1 MIDQAT
7 VDRIFSAAQINE
19 VVADYVSLKKRGVNY
34 IGCCPFHNEK
44 TPSFTVSPAKGICK
58 CFGCG
63 KGGNSVNFIMEIEQ
77 LSYYEALKYLAKKYH
92 IEVIE
97 KEVSSEE
104 RQRQSD
110 RDSMLIASEFAQE
123 YFARTLKDTQDGQ
136 AIGMS
141 YFRERGFRD
150 DIIERFGLG
159 YCRDMREG
167 FTKAAL
173 EKGYKIEYLEKTGL
187 TIVKEEYQVDRFR
200 GRVMFPIYNVAGRVI
215 GFGGRVLK
223 DDKKSAKYLN
233 SPDSEIYSK
242 TFTLYGISHAKRSI
256 VQEDRCYLVE
266 GYTDVLSFHQSG
278 IENTVA
284 SSGTAL
290 TIEQIRLIKRF
301 TPNITIIYDGDQAG
315 IKASFRGIN
324 MILEEGMNLKVL
336 SLPEGDDPDS
346 FARGKSATEL
356 REHITQYQTDFIRF
370 KTEILLKQAGED
382 PILRA
387 ELINDIVDNI
397 SVIPDPVVQS
407 VYVQEC
413 STLLKIGETVLFEA
427 LRKKQGQKIV
437 KAYSPSTQV
446 RQQMSAS
453 NPTGLPKEDSV
464 VSHERDIVRQ
474 LILHGKKEL
483 ARQEIDGYT
492 QITTVA
498 DYINTEIVA
507 GEMNLTNTLFAQML
521 SMYLAQD
528 ESLTQTQIED
538 YFINSAEKEV
548 ADFAVTLFSKE
559 ESHYL
564 HRIWTKNDTYVTKE
578 TDILH
583 EIVPAIVTSYK
594 ERRINAVITEITK
607 SLNAEM
613 SAEQCTAVMERL
625 REMNLYKTTL
635 SKSLKNRG
643 VM

>member
-1 MIDQAT
+1 MIDQPT
-7 VDRIFSAAQINE
+7 VDRIFAAAQINE
-19 VVADYVSLKKRGVNY
+19 VVGDYVSLKKRGVNY

-92 IEVIE
+92 IEIIE

-104 RQRQSD
+104 KQKQSD
-110 RDSMLIASEFAQE
+110 RDSMLIVSEYAQD
-123 YFARTLKDTQDGQ
+123 YFAKTLKDTQEGQ
-136 AIGMS
+136 AIGLS

-159 YCRDMREG
+159 YCRDMRDG

-173 EKGYKIEYLEKTGL
+173 EKGYKLEYLIKTGL
-187 TIVKEEYQVDRFR
+187 SISGEGYQADRFR
-200 GRVMFPIYNVAGRVI
+200 GRVMFPIYNVSGRVI

-233 SPDSEIYSK
+233 SPDSEIYNK
-242 TFTLYGISHAKRSI
+242 TFTLYGISLAKRSI

-284 SSGTAL
+284 SSGTSL
-290 TIEQIRLIKRF
+290 TIEQIKLIKRF

-324 MILEEGMNLKVL
+324 MVLEEGMNLKVL
-336 SLPEGDDPDS
+336 ALPEGEDPDS

-356 REHITQYQTDFIRF
+356 REHIAKHQTDFIRF
-370 KTEILLKQAGED
+370 KTEILLRQAGND

-387 ELINDIVDNI
+387 ALINDIVDNI

-407 VYVQEC
+407 VYIQEC
-413 STLLKIGETVLFEA
+413 SSLLEIGETVLYEA
-427 LRKKQGQKIV
+427 LRKKRGQKV
-437 KAYSPSTQV
+437 HKPGDPAAQRPVPQSSP
-446 RQQMSAS
+446 A
-453 NPTGLPKEDSV
+453 LPAAPKQDSIGA
-464 VSHERDIVRQ
+464 HERDIVRQ
-474 LILHGKKEL
+474 LLLHGKLEL
-483 ARQEIDGYT
+483 SRQTIDDFLV
-492 QITTVA
+492 ITTVA
-498 DYINTEIVA
+498 DYIRAEIVD
-507 GEMNLTNTLFAQML
+507 GEMGLTNYQFHQILT
-521 SMYLAQD
+521 MYLAQD
-528 ESLTQTQIED
+528 PSWDQRQIES
-538 YFINSAEKEV
+538 YFINSTDKTV
-548 ADFAVTLFSKE
+548 ADFVVTLFSSE
-559 ESHYL
+559 ENHYL

-594 ERRINAVITEITK
+594 ERRINAEIIEITSKLK
-607 SLNAEM
+607 SNPAEEECM
-613 SAEQCTAVMERL
+613 QLMERL
-625 REMNLYKTTL
+625 MQLNQYKTILAKT
-635 SKSLKNRG
+635 LKNRG